1 MLWGM
6 KHKLIRNNDVHPHSG
21 FNKWLALLIT
31 NGVGNMWF
39 FYFLIVFIGGWMLLS
54 KVGPLGF
61 DPYPYAL
68 MLLIVG
74 GIFQALAMGA
84 IRVGQTVKTAASDAR
99 AETDHETLD
108 VLADHDGDHRQGLKY
123 ATDDQQHQGERVGVK
138 AEWAQLRQQHTASD
152 EDDQA
157 VKEPHVADA
166 VGNQQRE
173 PLVEP

>member
-1 MLWGM
+1 M

-39 FYFLIVFIGGWMLLS
+39 FYFLAAFVFSWMLLS
-54 KVGPLGF
+54 KLGVISF

-74 GIFQALAMGA
+74 GIFQALAMVA
-84 IRVGQTVKTAASDAR
+84 IMVGQNVQAAASDAR

-108 VLADHDGDHRQGLKY
+108 AIHRLTAHTIEILEGQNKILALL
-123 ATDDQQHQGERVGVK
+123 E
-138 AEWAQLRQQHTASD
+138 E
-152 EDDQA
+152 
-157 VKEPHVADA
+157 
-166 VGNQQRE
+166 QRKKDS
-173 PLVEP
+173 

>member
-1 MLWGM
+1 M

-39 FYFLIVFIGGWMLLS
+39 FYFLAVFISSWMLLA
-54 KVGPLGF
+54 KLGVISF

-74 GIFQALAMGA
+74 GIFQALAMVA
-84 IRVGQTVKTAASDAR
+84 IMVGQNVQAAASDAR

-108 VLADHDGDHRQGLKY
+108 AIHKLTSQTIEILEGQNKILALL
-123 ATDDQQHQGERVGVK
+123 E
-138 AEWAQLRQQHTASD
+138 E
-152 EDDQA
+152 
-157 VKEPHVADA
+157 
-166 VGNQQRE
+166 QRKKS
-173 PLVEP
+173 